1 MTRRPPALALRLV
14 GAGVAGL
21 VALTVS
27 GCSAVNQVT
36 TNTPYALSDGVR
48 TTLGPIVADN
58 LLVVSSGKGEPGV
71 VSGAL
76 TNNSTDPV
84 QVTLTAAGQ
93 KTGSTLR
100 VDAGGTVYLGTG
112 TDVGEHVPVASVDA
126 APGQVV
132 ALTLAAPSA
141 GTTTVQVPVL
151 DGTLPQ
157 YATLVPTPTP
167 TPTR

>member
-14 GAGVAGL
+14 GAGLAGL

-27 GCSAVNQVT
+27 GCSATNEVT

-48 TTLGPIVADN
+48 ATLGPVVADN
-58 LLVVSSGKGEPGV
+58 LMVISSAKGEPGV

-76 TNNSTDPV
+76 TNTGTQTV

-93 KTGSTLR
+93 TTGSTLR

-112 TDVGEHVPVASVDA
+112 TDLGENVPVASVDA

-157 YATLVPTPTP
+157 YATLVPSPA
-167 TPTR
+167 PTR